1 MRKGILEFIESNSRI
16 KVLNHIMQMAN
27 SGVTDG
33 EDKIFEGYL
42 TFLTLDDI
50 SIDSKFVVRTY
61 ACKSNDP
68 FRPFFHENY

>member
-1 MRKGILEFIESNSRI
+1 
-16 KVLNHIMQMAN
+16 MQMAN

-68 FRPFFHENY
+68 FKPFFHENY